1 MLDLEAFTPDC
12 SRCAGL
18 CCTALPFTA
27 SVDFPE
33 SKPAGTPCVNLQP
46 DFTCV
51 IHAELRPRGWRGCT
65 TFECFG
71 AGQHLTQ
78 HTFGGV
84 TWRDNP
90 AMATAMF
97 GAFESMRL
105 IQEVRYYLRVLVEHP
120 LPRKLLD
127 QVTALDATAENL
139 AEASAGTMAG
149 QPVESLRTQAG
160 LLLGRASQHLR
171 RQAPAPGT
179 IPSRVRARA
188 DLAGADLR
196 GATLDHGDLRGAVLI
211 GADLR
216 HATLDLTDLLGAD
229 LRDTRLHGADVRDA
243 LFVTQTQ
250 LNAAQGDAFTTIP
263 PHLRRP
269 HHWEGD

>member
-1 MLDLEAFTPDC
+1 M
-12 SRCAGL
+12 
-18 CCTALPFTA
+18 
-27 SVDFPE
+27 
-33 SKPAGTPCVNLQP
+33 NLQP

-51 IHAELRPRGWRGCT
+51 IHAELRPHGWRGCT

-71 AGQHLTQ
+71 AGQLTQ

-120 LPRKLLD
+120 LPRRMLK
-127 QVTALDATAENL
+127 QVTALDATAESL
-139 AEASAGTMAG
+139 AEASADTMAG

-160 LLLGRASQHLR
+160 LLLDRASQHLR
-171 RQAPAPGT
+171 GQAPAPGT
-179 IPSRVRARA
+179 IPPRVRAHA

-196 GATLDHGDLRGAVLI
+196 GATLDRGDLRGAVLI

-216 HATLDLTDLLGAD
+216 HATLHLTDLLGAD

-243 LFVTQTQ
+243 LFVTQSQ

-263 PHLRRP
+263 PQLRRP